1 MDERHP
7 QHIASLRYWLIGAIG
22 ATLLLFAVT
31 LLLAP
36 LNQDEG
42 WYLYAARAVCDG
54 RLPHRDFFFTQGLG
68 LPVVYSA
75 FAWAWGPH
83 GILGGRILTALLALA
98 GLFLADR
105 ALVKCLTDEAPKV
118 AARLLLLSLTGLNLW
133 FVTFTVIPKTY
144 ALCLLLQAGLF
155 LALATLKSAQRVPVL
170 PLLLAGILAAL
181 LPVTRLSMGILIP
194 VCCVWLFTFRKTFGL
209 TPFCLFSA
217 SAGLT
222 LLACFGPELLLWP
235 EAFFEAQAFHTAREP
250 MGLLGTIG
258 CALRAVRFNPA
269 AILLTLVCCN
279 ILMRPTA
286 KRTFSPFTLLFGA
299 CALGIILV
307 HLFTPVPYDDYLVPA
322 LLPFALAVTL
332 ILADHRESAAHLPA
346 LAKFSLLVALIL
358 AVGAS
363 PLAQDW
369 VMIRQ
374 DRFWVELKKEP
385 DLFKLRKVGKELAV
399 RARELKTD
407 TLWTQDT
414 YLAVEAK
421 LKVPCGMEMGPFSKP
436 QPLDAAPLLAAWS
449 GYTYALHFPDL
460 KPDPEAPA
468 KLEALQRAY
477 PRNRRTIPDFGQGH
491 TVLTLAERAMP

>member
-7 QHIASLRYWLIGAIG
+7 QQTTSLRYWLIGAVG
-22 ATLLLFAVT
+22 AALLLFALTV
-31 LLLAP
+31 LLAP

-42 WYLYAARAVCDG
+42 WYLYAARAICKG
-54 RLPHRDFFFTQGLG
+54 QLPHRDFFFTQGLG
-68 LPVVYSA
+68 HPLFYSA

-83 GILGGRILTALLALA
+83 GILGGRILTALITLA
-98 GLFLADR
+98 GLVIADR
-105 ALVKCLTDEAPKV
+105 ALIKCLTQETPKT
-118 AARLLLLSLTGLNLW
+118 AARILLWSLLGLNLW
-133 FVTFTVIPKTY
+133 FCTFTVIPKTY
-144 ALCLLLQAGLF
+144 ALCILLQAGLF
-155 LALATLKSAQRVPVL
+155 LALATLKPAQRVPVL
-170 PLLLAGILAAL
+170 PLLLAGVLAAL

-194 VCCVWLFTFRKTFGL
+194 ICCVWLISFRKHFGRKPL
-209 TPFCLFSA
+209 FLFSA
-217 SAGLT
+217 SAGIT

-235 EAFFEAQAFHTAREP
+235 KAFFETQAFHTAREP

-258 CALRAVRFNPA
+258 CAVRAVRFNPT

-279 ILMRPTA
+279 ILMRPTQT
-286 KRTFSPFTLLFGA
+286 RTFSPFSLLFGA

-322 LLPFALAVTL
+322 LLPFALAVIL
-332 ILADHRESAAHLPA
+332 IIADHHETAHCLHT
-346 LAKFSLLVALIL
+346 LAKFSLLFALIL

-374 DRFWVELKKEP
+374 DRFWVELKSEP
-385 DLFKLRKVGKELAV
+385 DLLQLRRVGKELAI

-414 YLAVEAK
+414 YLAIEAK
-421 LKVPCGMEMGPFSKP
+421 LSVPRGMEMGPFSKP
-436 QPLDAAPLLAAWS
+436 QPLDSTPLLAAWS

-460 KPDPEAPA
+460 NPDPEAPE
-468 KLEALQRAY
+468 KIDALQRVY
-477 PRNRRTIPDFGQGH
+477 SRNRRTIPNFGQGH
-491 TVLTLAERAMP
+491 TTLTIAERALP